1 MGMNKQ
7 KKFFCSLLLGSVIG
21 FINGFFGGG
30 GGMIVVPVL
39 TKFYKLPQKKAHAT
53 SIAIIL
59 PITVASAI
67 IYLLTKEPSW
77 QTFGSVAGGVALGG
91 TVGALLLN
99 KISNRVLEYLFEGV
113 MLVAG
118 IKMLFF

>member
-1 MGMNKQ
+1 MNSQ
-7 KKFFCSLLLGSVIG
+7 KKIFPSLLAGSLIG

-39 TKFYKLPQKKAHAT
+39 TKYFAFSQKKAHAT

-59 PITVASAI
+59 PICVASAV
-67 IYLLTKEPSW
+67 IYLFSKTPNWIEVA
-77 QTFGSVAGGVALGG
+77 FIAGGVTLGG
-91 TVGALLLN
+91 TLGALLLKKLNN
-99 KISNRVLEYLFEGV
+99 KTLEYIFEGV

-118 IKMLFF
+118 LKMLFF